1 MKPVNIC
8 LISLRSYPLFA
19 KKSSEYFGGAE
30 VQISLIAKELAKD
43 NRFKVSVITGDYGQK
58 KVISKKG
65 LKIYK
70 TNLIDFF
77 KILRAVNADVYIERT
92 ANVKVGLVGWFC
104 KVFNKKLIYMMA
116 HDWDISNKWLYF
128 FGLKNADLIITQT
141 EDQWKKLKKN
151 FKLNSV
157 VIPSVIKIISSKKS
171 EKREYVLWVGRAD
184 DWKKPITFLNLVQK
198 FPKEKFAMICRQGKN
213 EKLFKKVKKFAELQS
228 NLKFF
233 SAVPIEEITN
243 FFAKAK
249 LFVNTSTAEGFPNT
263 FLQAGMTKTPVLSLK
278 INPNKYINE
287 YGCGLVAEN
296 NQKKMVKLCRKMLK
310 NPKLLKTMGENHYN
324 YVKKNHSLKNFN
336 ILKTAVWE
344 LLS

>member
-43 NRFKVSVITGDYGQK
+43 SRFKVSVITGDYGQK

-77 KILRAVNADVYIERT
+77 KILKDVDADIYVERT
-92 ANVKVGLVGWFC
+92 VNPKVRLVGWWCRLF
-104 KVFNKKLIYMMA
+104 KKKFVYMVA
-116 HDWDISNKWLYF
+116 HDWDCVYP
-128 FGLKNADLIITQT
+128 GLKLADLIVTQHRQQST
-141 EDQWKKLKKN
+141 ALKKN
-151 FKLNSV
+151 LKLNSLV
-157 VIPSVIKIISSKKS
+157 MPSIIKIAVTKKIV
-171 EKREYVLWVGRAD
+171 KRKYVLWVGRAD
-184 DWKKPITFLNLVQK
+184 DWKRPLDYLDLTRRYPQ
-198 FPKEKFAMICRQGKN
+198 EKFVMICRPGKI
-213 EKLFKKVKKFAELQS
+213 KTQTDSLP

-233 SAVPIEEITN
+233 PSVPPEKILD
-243 FFAKAK
+243 FFRQAKV
-249 LFVNTSTAEGFPNT
+249 LVNTSTAEGFPNT
-263 FLQAGMTKTPVLSLK
+263 FLQAGATKTPILSYRV
-278 INPNKYINE
+278 NPDNYLNQ
-287 YGCGLVAEN
+287 YHCGLVGRRWLESIFN
-296 NQKKMVKLCRKMLK
+296 HPSK
-310 NPKLLKTMGENHYN
+310 LKTMGENHYN
-324 YVKKNHSLKNFN
+324 YVKKNHSFKNIN